1 MFSLRIGFEFDSF
14 TQLLNDFDGT
24 GENDHFA
31 STNDGP
37 QVSSSAEIVRGPD
50 VIINSSNALGSNFP
64 ADDGTR
70 AVNWKLA
77 IDNFASSH
85 TYGVWW
91 QKLLVHCYNAPPA
104 ATFEMNCIS
113 FLNDL
118 SHELKPD
125 GSNCYRPTTLVSA
138 LSVMKKGALH
148 CCNIGN
154 LSETT
159 PQLSDFVGKLLKTQ
173 QPVRKAAMFSV
184 LEISN
189 FLDLPDTPQRLIDK
203 VPRLEC
209 ESVM

>member
-1 MFSLRIGFEFDSF
+1 
-14 TQLLNDFDGT
+14 
-24 GENDHFA
+24 
-31 STNDGP
+31 
-37 QVSSSAEIVRGPD
+37 
-50 VIINSSNALGSNFP
+50 
-64 ADDGTR
+64 
-70 AVNWKLA
+70 
-77 IDNFASSH
+77 
-85 TYGVWW
+85 
-91 QKLLVHCYNAPPA
+91 
-104 ATFEMNCIS
+104 
-113 FLNDL
+113 
-118 SHELKPD
+118 
-125 GSNCYRPTTLVSA
+125 
-138 LSVMKKGALH
+138 MKKGALH